1 MLLFSIIGGIGLLLL
16 VVSLVLGE
24 VFGELSF
31 GDVGLSGSAVGIG
44 AVVFG
49 ASGVIA
55 VANDLP
61 TVWTYAF
68 AVLFA
73 AISAA
78 VAQVMINRLA
88 DGEDAPPPALEGAF
102 GVLTATTG
110 PDGGEVRLEGVRDLE
125 SRLAWSDDVLDAGQR
140 VVVIGVSGSR
150 VRVTKA

>member
-61 TVWTYAF
+61 TVWTYVF
-68 AVLFA
+68 AVVFA
-73 AISAA
+73 VVSAI
-78 VAQVMINRLA
+78 VAQMMINRLA
-88 DGEDAPPPALEGAF
+88 DSEDAPPPPLEGAF

-125 SRLAWSDDVLDAGQR
+125 SRLAWADEVLDAGQR
-140 VVVIGVSGSR
+140 VVVVGVSGSR

>member
-1 MLLFSIIGGIGLLLL
+1 MLLFTIIGGIGLLLL

-55 VANDLP
+55 VANSLP
-61 TVWTYAF
+61 TVWTYVFAVAF
-68 AVLFA
+68 AV
-73 AISAA
+73 ISAA
-78 VAQVMINRLA
+78 VAQVLINRLA
-88 DGEDAPPPALEGAF
+88 DSEDAPPPPLEGAF

-125 SRLAWSDDVLDAGQR
+125 SRLAWADEVLDAGQR
-140 VVVIGVSGSR
+140 VVVVGVSGSR